1 MEQQNQTQ
9 IQRQVAYKV
18 PIAAIIKS
26 QYVEQEGWNPN
37 YLEIK
42 GRHVSRINLIAV
54 VIDKQ
59 VSDSLATMTLDDST
73 GVMQAKVFNE
83 DTKKIISINIGD
95 PVLIIGKPRKYNEQ
109 MFLALEIVRKV
120 DPLWIKIRR
129 KELEKEFDFDEKKPS
144 KEASSPYL
152 NRSGE
157 KILEL
162 IKSLDADNGADI
174 NEVISKSNMQESEA
188 VQVIKELIKLG
199 EIYEPQPNRI
209 KIL

>member
-9 IQRQVAYKV
+9 IQRQTAFKI
-18 PIAAIIKS
+18 PIVAIIKS
-26 QYVEQEGWNPN
+26 QFVEQEGWNPN

-42 GRHVSRINLIAV
+42 GNHVARINLIAV

-59 VSDSLATMTLDDST
+59 VSDSLATLTLDDST
-73 GVMQAKVFNE
+73 GVIQAKVFNE
-83 DTKKIISINIGD
+83 DVKKVIDINIGD
-95 PVLIIGKPRKYNEQ
+95 PVLLIGKPRKYNEQ
-109 MFLALEIVRKV
+109 MFLALEIIKKV

-129 KELEKEFDFDEKKPS
+129 KELEKEFDFNENKSHEEANPS
-144 KEASSPYL
+144 L

-162 IKSLDADNGADI
+162 IKSLDAYNGADI

-188 VQVIKELIKLG
+188 SQLIKELIKLG
-199 EIYEPQPNRI
+199 EVYEPQPNKI